1 MSGAT
6 FPLADEMLRRV
17 AAADAGKHVSLLLT
31 LLVHFALV
39 MFLLYG
45 IQWQTKEVSEA
56 VEVELV
62 RASPTLPPS
71 ASRASEEPP
80 VPPSVVKSAP
90 PVPEPKSAARVE
102 PPSPPP
108 LPRATEAKPDKPD
121 IALRDEQKEKKEK
134 KEKSLPRTP
143 PQPQHPALRVPP
155 APHAQPQTDPFQKQL
170 EQELRRTA
178 AERKTAEA
186 SGAAARELAD
196 FQSTQA
202 AQAKSRAM
210 VDYVGKIRARIR
222 SNIILPPDIK
232 GNPEAVF
239 EVVQFPSGEILSV
252 HLKKS
257 SGHAAY
263 DAAVE
268 RAIHKSSP
276 LPKPE
281 NGALFSRTLELRFHP
296 LDD

>member
-1 MSGAT
+1 M
-6 FPLADEMLRRV
+6 
-17 AAADAGKHVSLLLT
+17 
-31 LLVHFALV
+31 
-39 MFLLYG
+39 
-45 IQWQTKEVSEA
+45 I
-56 VEVELV
+56 
-62 RASPTLPPS
+62 
-71 ASRASEEPP
+71 
-80 VPPSVVKSAP
+80 
-90 PVPEPKSAARVE
+90 
-102 PPSPPP
+102 
-108 LPRATEAKPDKPD
+108 
-121 IALRDEQKEKKEK
+121 
-134 KEKSLPRTP
+134 
-143 PQPQHPALRVPP
+143 
-155 APHAQPQTDPFQKQL
+155 
-170 EQELRRTA
+170 
-178 AERKTAEA
+178 
-186 SGAAARELAD
+186 
-196 FQSTQA
+196 
-202 AQAKSRAM
+202 
-210 VDYVGKIRARIR
+210 DYVGKIRARIR

>member
-45 IQWQTKEVSEA
+45 IQWQTKVSEA

-62 RASPTLPPS
+62 RASPLLPPS
-71 ASRASEEPP
+71 ASRASEDPP
-80 VPPSVVKSAP
+80 VPPPVVKSAP

-108 LPRATEAKPDKPD
+108 PRATEAKPDKPD

-134 KEKSLPRTP
+134 SLPRTS
-143 PQPQHPALRVPP
+143 PQPQHPPPRELPALHP
-155 APHAQPQTDPFQKQL
+155 QPQADTFQKQL

-186 SGAAARELAD
+186 SSAAARELVD
-196 FQSTQA
+196 FQSAQA

-210 VDYVGKIRARIR
+210 IDYVGKIRARIR

-232 GNPEAVF
+232 GNPEAIF

>member
-71 ASRASEEPP
+71 ASRVSEEPP

-134 KEKSLPRTP
+134 SLPRTP

-155 APHAQPQTDPFQKQL
+155 APHTQPQTDPFQKQL

>member
-45 IQWQTKEVSEA
+45 IQWQTKVSEA

-62 RASPTLPPS
+62 RASPLLPPS
-71 ASRASEEPP
+71 ASRASEDPP
-80 VPPSVVKSAP
+80 VPPPVVKSAP

-108 LPRATEAKPDKPD
+108 PRATEAKPDKPD

-134 KEKSLPRTP
+134 SLPRTS
-143 PQPQHPALRVPP
+143 PQPQHPPPRELPALHP
-155 APHAQPQTDPFQKQL
+155 QPQADTFQKQL

-186 SGAAARELAD
+186 SSAAARELVD
-196 FQSTQA
+196 FQSAQA

-210 VDYVGKIRARIR
+210 IDYVGKIRARIR

-232 GNPEAVF
+232 GNPEAIF

-281 NGALFSRTLELRFHP
+281 SGALFSRTLELRFHP

>member
-45 IQWQTKEVSEA
+45 IQWQTKVSEA

-71 ASRASEEPP
+71 ASRASEDPP
-80 VPPSVVKSAP
+80 VAPPVVKSAP

-108 LPRATEAKPDKPD
+108 PPRATEAKPDKPD

-134 KEKSLPRTP
+134 SLPRTL
-143 PQPQHPALRVPP
+143 PQPQHPPPRVLP
-155 APHAQPQTDPFQKQL
+155 APHPQPQVDPFQKQL

-186 SGAAARELAD
+186 SSAAARELVD
-196 FQSTQA
+196 FQSAQA
-202 AQAKSRAM
+202 AQARSRAM
-210 VDYVGKIRARIR
+210 IDYVGKIRARIR

>member
-45 IQWQTKEVSEA
+45 IQWQTKVSEA

-71 ASRASEEPP
+71 ASRASEDPP
-80 VPPSVVKSAP
+80 VPPPVVKSAP

-108 LPRATEAKPDKPD
+108 PPRATEAKPDKPD

-134 KEKSLPRTP
+134 SLPRTS
-143 PQPQHPALRVPP
+143 PQPQHPPPRELP
-155 APHAQPQTDPFQKQL
+155 APHPQPQADIFQKQL

-186 SGAAARELAD
+186 SSAAARELVD
-196 FQSTQA
+196 FQSAQA

-210 VDYVGKIRARIR
+210 IDYVGKIRARIR